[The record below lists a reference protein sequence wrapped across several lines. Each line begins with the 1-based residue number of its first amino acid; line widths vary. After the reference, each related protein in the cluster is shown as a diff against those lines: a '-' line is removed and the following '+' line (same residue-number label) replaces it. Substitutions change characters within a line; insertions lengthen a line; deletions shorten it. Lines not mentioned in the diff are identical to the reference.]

1 MDFHFRN
8 IHACQCVPDSITV
21 MSISSRINYNTG
33 CSIKIGFLDPV
44 DNGSFM
50 IALERLDLIP
60 GLLCLFVDQIQQ
72 ILIILP

>member
-1 MDFHFRN
+1 MG
-8 IHACQCVPDSITV
+8 IG
-21 MSISSRINYNTG
+21 SRIDHNTVS
-33 CSIKIGFLDPV
+33 SIKIGFLDPV

-72 ILIILP
+72 ILIILRAIDFFLPDSQEIQVRSVDH